1 MTCGPEGAAGEDF
14 SASAVYG
21 PHNRSRHLQDDEA
34 VWDHNCW
41 DNVPWDEER
50 EREAEEI
57 VAQQKAQ
64 SVLYQERHGNG
75 EKAQQLRLIVEMERA
90 KKKWLAPSPT
100 EKDLEAAAQKWD
112 DFYGQHERW
121 FFKDRNWLYGEFR
134 EMYMETDMRLEGS
147 DEEQAFTF
155 PVPRNIV
162 EVGCGAG
169 NTVFPLWKERR
180 ADPNLEMIY
189 ACDFSPRAV
198 ELVKSFREFDAG
210 KMCAFVHDLS
220 AADEFPA
227 AMVGKM
233 DVITAIFVL
242 SALKPEHIQ
251 HAFDKLYRLLRPGGL
266 LLFRDYGRYDLTQ
279 LRLKPERL
287 IDDDFYFRGDGTTV
301 YYFTTQQVRQF
312 AQASGFKVIKD
323 SLHEDRRLITNR
335 LRKLKMYRN
344 WIQGKFFKPE

>member
-1 MTCGPEGAAGEDF
+1 MNEDLNF
-14 SASAVYG
+14 TPAYG
-21 PHNRSRHLQDDEA
+21 PHNRSRHLQDEEE

-41 DNVPWDEER
+41 DDVPWGEER
-50 EREAEEI
+50 EKEAEEI
-57 VAQQKAQ
+57 VAQQKKH
-64 SVLYQERHGNG
+64 SILYQERHGNHDR
-75 EKAQQLRLIVEMERA
+75 AQKLRQALEAERA
-90 KKKWLAPSPT
+90 KKKWLLPGPT
-100 EKDLEAAAQKWD
+100 ERDLEVAAQKWD

-134 EMYMETDMRLEGS
+134 EMYFDTEMRLEGAS
-147 DEEQAFTF
+147 ADETFVF
-155 PVPRNIV
+155 PVPRKIV

-180 ADPNLEMIY
+180 SDPNLEMIY

-198 ELVKSFREFDAG
+198 ELVKSARDFDSSR
-210 KMCAFVHDLS
+210 MCAFVHDLS
-220 AADEFPA
+220 SEVEFSDD
-227 AMVGKM
+227 MIGKI

-242 SALKPEHIQ
+242 SALKPEHVQ

-301 YYFTTQQVRQF
+301 HFFIPQKVRQF
-312 AQASGFKVIKD
+312 ALASGFNVVQG

-344 WIQGKFFKPE
+344 WIQGKFIKPT